1 MSSIK
6 KHLRNIEV
14 EIFKLIQNGHV
25 TEPDEFVAMSD
36 VEATVN
42 QARKVFE
49 RTKNI
54 NGTVTSMKEL
64 VNGSGIS

>member
-14 EIFKLIQNGHV
+14 EVFKLNQNGHV
-25 TEPDEFVAMSD
+25 TEPDEFVAMTD
-36 VEATVN
+36 VEAAVN

-49 RTKNI
+49 RTKDI
-54 NGTVTSMKEL
+54 NGAVTSMKEL
-64 VNGSGIS
+64 VNGLDS

>member
-1 MSSIK
+1 M
-6 KHLRNIEV
+6 
-14 EIFKLIQNGHV
+14 EIFKLNQNGHV
-25 TEPDEFVAMSD
+25 TEPDEFVAMTD
-36 VEATVN
+36 VEAAVN

-64 VNGSGIS
+64 DNGLDS

>member
-14 EIFKLIQNGHV
+14 EIFKLNQNGHV

-36 VEATVN
+36 VEAAVN
-42 QARKVFE
+42 RASKVFE

-64 VNGSGIS
+64 DNGLDS